1 MSNDLDINMPDTVTP
16 EPMTDSELVVSG
28 NAVAGQATQVATA
41 FDPNAILTITPE
53 NRHNAKTVLALG
65 IQLTILSAN
74 ATESPAD
81 RKRAAAFAPILT
93 TIASAVVAETSKVL
107 RVVMEENFSEADAT
121 KQIKE
126 ATMAFE
132 ALLLQAKRA
141 AVYQH
146 QTKAYAK
153 DSQPR

>member
-28 NAVAGQATQVATA
+28 NATPFATATPQA
-41 FDPNAILTITPE
+41 FDPNATLTITPE

-107 RVVMEENFSEADAT
+107 RVVMEENFTEADAT